1 MDWSE
6 EMRQF
11 RTELDSLRLERARQI
26 ELEEDERR
34 IAIAQMKDAFEALQV
49 EGLLVDMN
57 RYLLDQRG
65 EVNVY
70 LPWDIESQDE
80 IDANQVDGE
89 EYDETQDDSDVFSA
103 VLTWDEEGVRE
114 VAANVGIGVDD
125 LYLRVNGADIR
136 MKDDALRKALLR
148 AFQDELGL

>member
-11 RTELDSLRLERARQI
+11 RIELDSLRLERAQQI
-26 ELEEDERR
+26 DLEEDERR
-34 IAIAQMKDAFEALQV
+34 SAIAQMEDAFQTLHVEALLV
-49 EGLLVDMN
+49 EMN

-80 IDANQVDGE
+80 IDENRVDEE

-103 VLTWDEEGVRE
+103 ALTWDEEGVRE
-114 VAANVGIGVDD
+114 VAVTVGIGVDD